1 MEPRKPSLDL
11 ERELTCSIC
20 TELLYQPL
28 TLLDCLHTFCGAC
41 LKEWFDFQA
50 ATADGGSSFVFA
62 GQATTTFTCP
72 ACRSAVRDSRHNATV
87 ATLLDM
93 FVTANPSKARSA
105 KDKEDMAR
113 KYLPGDRILPKGPKL
128 DVHEVKSEQAR
139 DDHHEARILGQVQG
153 MTLQEVPAAM
163 VQPLVPGRRRHSRSR
178 DGTSRPSSNNSPDG
192 RSRRSHASR
201 RQGADQGRQRIH
213 NGSTDEAD
221 RQQRAQHQ
229 TGHQHQVEHQSSIR
243 SLIGSAHTAE
253 QDAVERDFD
262 REVEEFARQIQED
275 GLLDGLD
282 LDNIDLSRDDELSRR
297 ITEAYRRRQRDRLR
311 RPGPGSNS
319 PARPPAESEARARAQ
334 GSESRRAPLATTGA
348 ESRDSPRHRDRSR
361 TSSATTA
368 AAAPCD
374 AAVDARPT
382 ARSQTE
388 LATRPQAE
396 QAPRN
401 PVVPV
406 QRSQPEA
413 VQRTQSDAMSRASSL
428 GPLTPRTDSSEHTA
442 SNSPSVVQSCGD
454 TDDSRWSLATRTPLP
469 SPPSS
474 VRAHRPSDL
483 VIVHSMASSPKTSPS
498 SAGHQRT
505 RSQLYAEPSITCSR
519 CNKAHIEYELHFNC
533 AACSAGQWNIC
544 LYCYRAGKGC
554 LYWFGFGYGA
564 WDKWTKARQHD
575 ENLALPH
582 MLTASRYM
590 PPPSTPGG
598 ADGRKTLTID
608 DPRTRLETG
617 TFCAKC
623 LAWTNQCYWRCDI
636 CNEGDWGY
644 CNDCVNQ
651 GWSCSHLLL
660 PLAHEALI
668 LSPSQQRTPRSPGRP
683 QSASLFTG
691 PQASNIGPFKPLMF
705 RTRCHVCQ
713 EQLSPHTVRYHCFS
727 CTSAM
732 VPDASPGD
740 YDVCTPCYGNLVA
753 HGRIS
758 PDNGHLGWRRCL
770 KGHRMALVGFVDGK
784 VGQWRFVE
792 RDLVGGRGLHAEP
805 LETTGPPGQA
815 GLQVWS
821 WRQGEE
827 RRDRFVTLDVSA
839 MAPASTCVFPPD
851 GGSGMRAQA
860 RWAWFPHPDAHDEL
874 LFPKGAEIREIEDV
888 NGEWFF
894 GTYMGE
900 RGLFPAPYV
909 RILEADE
916 TA

>member
-1 MEPRKPSLDL
+1 MEARKPSLDL

-62 GQATTTFTCP
+62 GQATTFTCP

-105 KDKEDMAR
+105 KDKEEMAR

-128 DVHEVKSEQAR
+128 DVHEVKSEQDG
-139 DDHHEARILGQVQG
+139 DDHHEAHILGQVQG

-163 VQPLVPGRRRHSRSR
+163 VQPLVPGGRIEGRAREDTGRL
-178 DGTSRPSSNNSPDG
+178 GSNNSPDARPG
-192 RSRRSHASR
+192 SRRR
-201 RQGADQGRQRIH
+201 RADQGRQASHSR
-213 NGSTDEAD
+213 GTDDAERQD
-221 RQQRAQHQ
+221 RAQSQTGQQR
-229 TGHQHQVEHQSSIR
+229 QVEHQSSIR
-243 SLIGSAHTAE
+243 SLIGS
-253 QDAVERDFD
+253 QDVAERDFD

-311 RPGPGSNS
+311 AEPPARRAGPGSNS
-319 PARPPAESEARARAQ
+319 PARLPAESESRARAQ
-334 GSESRRAPLATTGA
+334 GRQSRSSSRYRPASRSRQNDERRRPPLATTGA
-348 ESRDSPRHRDRSR
+348 ETRDPPRNRDRTR
-361 TSSATTA
+361 TSSGTDATVETG
-368 AAAPCD
+368 
-374 AAVDARPT
+374 
-382 ARSQTE
+382 
-388 LATRPQAE
+388 LATRTQAE
-396 QAPRN
+396 PG
-401 PVVPV
+401 

-413 VQRTQSDAMSRASSL
+413 AQRTQSDAMSRASSW
-428 GPLTPRTDSSEHTA
+428 GPPTPRTESSEHLA
-442 SNSPSVVQSCGD
+442 SSSALVVQSCGEASPRS
-454 TDDSRWSLATRTPLP
+454 TDGTKASLASRTPPLP

-474 VRAHRPSDL
+474 ARAHRPSDL
-483 VIVHSMASSPKTSPS
+483 VIVHSVASSPKTSPT

-505 RSQLYAEPSITCSR
+505 RPQLYAEPSITCSR

-533 AACSAGQWNIC
+533 AVCSAGQWNIC

-564 WDKWTKARQHD
+564 WDKWNKARQHD
-575 ENLALPH
+575 ETLALPH
-582 MLTASRYM
+582 MLTASRYL

-660 PLAHEALI
+660 PLAHEALL
-668 LSPSQQRTPRSPGRP
+668 LSPSQARTPRSPGRP
-683 QSASLFTG
+683 RSAGLFTG

-705 RTRCHVCQ
+705 RSRCDVCQ

-727 CTSAM
+727 CASGLL
-732 VPDASPGD
+732 PDASAGD
-740 YDVCTPCYGNLVA
+740 YDVCTPCYANLVA

-839 MAPASTCVFPPD
+839 MAPASTCAFPPD

-860 RWAWFPHPDAHDEL
+860 RWAWFPHPGAHDEL
-874 LFPKGAEIREIEDV
+874 LFPKGAEICEIEDV
-888 NGEWFF
+888 NGDWFF

-909 RILEADE
+909 RILESDE
-916 TA
+916 AA